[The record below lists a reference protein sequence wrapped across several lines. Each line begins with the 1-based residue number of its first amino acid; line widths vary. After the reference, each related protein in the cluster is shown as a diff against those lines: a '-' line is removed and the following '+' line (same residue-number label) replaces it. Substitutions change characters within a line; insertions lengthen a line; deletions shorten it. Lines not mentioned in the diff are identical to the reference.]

1 MDAIEFKQRLKEY
14 IDLQY
19 NRLQETRKIEKDF
32 ESLNIWEKNFQKIE
46 ATENIL
52 LEYIET
58 LKYTKKRLFRKPEV
72 LYMEIKEWK
81 FKDFY
86 LKKGAR
92 YYGHEALSK
101 EQNEQRYRDFMAIL
115 REAHSILKQIIKQ
128 QD

>member
-1 MDAIEFKQRLKEY
+1 MDAIEFKQKLKEY

-46 ATENIL
+46 AAENIL

-115 REAHSILKQIIKQ
+115 REAHSILKYIIKQ